1 MKIKPEGQGQPALG
15 GARIQHLSATDRF
28 CNMSTSVRYRIVPLD
43 PHAHLFDIEMT
54 VARPA
59 AAGQVLR
66 LPAWIPGSYMIRE
79 FSRHIVQIE
88 AFAGKKAVAISKL
101 DKHSWQAAP
110 VKGELTIRYQ
120 VYAFD
125 LSVRGAYLD
134 AQRGFYN
141 GTSVFL
147 AADGFEND
155 ACEVDIQPPAG
166 KAYDRWQVATSLAAV
181 DTHKKTGFGRYR
193 AANYDELIDHPV
205 ELGEFERVRFTAC
218 GVPHEFV
225 VSGRY
230 RADLKRLAADTQRIC
245 EWQIRFFGEPAPFDR
260 YVFMLF
266 VGADI
271 YGGLEHRAS
280 TALVANR
287 DDLPAPGLADGEIG
301 DGYLRLLGLIS
312 HEYFHSWNVKR
323 MKPAVFTPYDL
334 NREGHTTLLWA
345 FEGIT
350 SYYDD
355 LALVRSGLIDDKR
368 YLGLLAKTITG
379 VLRGNGRTKQTLADS
394 SFDAW
399 TKYYRQDENSP
410 NSIVSYYTKG
420 SLAALALDLHIRH
433 ETAGA
438 KSLDTV
444 MLALWQK
451 WLADGQGLAEGE
463 WEQVAEQ
470 ATGLK
475 LRQFFDK
482 AIRSTQDLPLAEL
495 LATQGVS
502 LQMVPSDSAADS
514 GSVVDS
520 IQPAPSRP
528 TLGVKA
534 AADAQGVRLAQVL
547 DGGAAQAAGL
557 SAGDVIVAI
566 EGLKA
571 VDLDKALARHKVGDS
586 VKIHAFRRDELLS
599 FKVKLQGT
607 VADTCRLSLP
617 AGAGGW
623 IKS

>member
-1 MKIKPEGQGQPALG
+1 
-15 GARIQHLSATDRF
+15 LSA
-28 CNMSTSVRYRIVPLD
+28 P
-43 PHAHLFDIEMT
+43 
-54 VARPA
+54 
-59 AAGQVLR
+59 
-66 LPAWIPGSYMIRE
+66 
-79 FSRHIVQIE
+79 
-88 AFAGKKAVAISKL
+88 
-101 DKHSWQAAP
+101 
-110 VKGELTIRYQ
+110 
-120 VYAFD
+120 
-125 LSVRGAYLD
+125 
-134 AQRGFYN
+134 
-141 GTSVFL
+141 
-147 AADGFEND
+147 
-155 ACEVDIQPPAG
+155 
-166 KAYDRWQVATSLAAV
+166 
-181 DTHKKTGFGRYR
+181 
-193 AANYDELIDHPV
+193 
-205 ELGEFERVRFTAC
+205 
-218 GVPHEFV
+218 
-225 VSGRY
+225 
-230 RADLKRLAADTQRIC
+230 
-245 EWQIRFFGEPAPFDR
+245 
-260 YVFMLF
+260 
-266 VGADI
+266 
-271 YGGLEHRAS
+271 GGLEHRAS

-287 DDLPAPGLADGEIG
+287 DDLPAPGLAAGEIG

-433 ETAGA
+433 ETGGA

-475 LRQFFDK
+475 LRKFFDK
-482 AIRSTQDLPLAEL
+482 VIRSTQDLPLAEL
-495 LATQGVS
+495 LATQGVCM
-502 LQMVPSDSAADS
+502 QMVPSDSASDS

-520 IQPAPSRP
+520 IQPGQPRP
-528 TLGVKA
+528 ILGVKA

-557 SAGDVIVAI
+557 SGGDVIVAI
-566 EGLKA
+566 DGLKA

-586 VKIHAFRRDELLS
+586 VKVHAFRRDELLS

>member
-1 MKIKPEGQGQPALG
+1 MVLE
-15 GARIQHLSATDRF
+15 SRF
-28 CNMSTSVRYRIVPLD
+28 SSSVWGYIMTFAVRYHICPVNPQ
-43 PHAHLFDIEMT
+43 AHLFEVSLTI
-54 VARPA
+54 RQPA
-59 AAGQVLR
+59 AAGQLLR

-79 FSRHIVQIE
+79 FSRHIVEIS
-88 AFAGKKAVAISKL
+88 ASSGKKTVPLTKL
-101 DKHSWQAAP
+101 DKHTWHAAP
-110 VKGELTIRYQ
+110 VKGTLTVRYT

-134 AQRGFYN
+134 LERGFYN

-147 AADGFEND
+147 AVDGFEND
-155 ACEVDIQPPAG
+155 ACEVEIAPAAD
-166 KAYDRWQVATSLAAV
+166 KALCNWKVATSLPALNI
-181 DTHKKTGFGRYR
+181 DKKTGFGRYH

-205 ELGEFERVRFTAC
+205 ELGEFERVSFKAC
-218 GVPHEFV
+218 GVPHELI
-225 VSGRY
+225 VSGRHKG
-230 RADLKRLAADTQRIC
+230 DLKRLAADSKRIC
-245 EWQIRFFGEPAPFDR
+245 EWQIRFFGEPAPFER

-287 DDLPAPGLADGEIG
+287 DDLPRHIDDGIS
-301 DGYLRLLGLIS
+301 DGYLKLLGLIS

-334 NREGHTTLLWA
+334 NREGHTSLLWA

-355 LALVRSGLIDDKR
+355 IALVRSGLIDEKR
-368 YLGLLAKTITG
+368 YLELLAKTITG
-379 VLRGNGRTKQTLADS
+379 VMRGNGRHKQNLLDA

-420 SLAALALDLHIRH
+420 ALVALALDLHIRQ
-433 ETAGA
+433 ETQGA

-451 WLADGQGLAEGE
+451 WLADGKGLEEGE
-463 WEQVAEQ
+463 WETIAAEVS
-470 ATGLK
+470 GLP
-475 LRQFFDK
+475 LRDFFDK
-482 AIRSTQDLPLAEL
+482 ALRSTDDLPLAAL
-495 LATQGVS
+495 LASQNIEMQ
-502 LQMVPSDSAADS
+502 LVPAASPTDS
-514 GSVVDS
+514 GSVVDA
-520 IQPAPSRP
+520 ITAPPLRP

-534 AADAQGVRLAQVL
+534 AADALGVRLVSVL

-557 SAGDVIVAI
+557 AGGDIIVAI
-566 EGLKA
+566 NGLKA
-571 VDLDKALARHKVGDS
+571 VDLDKAISRYRIGDTL
-586 VKIHAFRRDELLS
+586 KLHAFRRDELKTC
-599 FKVKLQGT
+599 KVTLAAT
-607 VADTCRLSLP
+607 AADTCQLCLQ
-617 AGAGGW
+617 ANGAAW
-623 IKS
+623 LKN

>member
-1 MKIKPEGQGQPALG
+1 
-15 GARIQHLSATDRF
+15 
-28 CNMSTSVRYRIVPLD
+28 MSFAVRYRLCPLD
-43 PHAHLFDIEMT
+43 PQAHLFEVSLTI
-54 VARPA
+54 RQPA

-79 FSRHIVQIE
+79 FARHIVAIRAE
-88 AFAGKKAVAISKL
+88 SGGKAVALQKL

-110 VKGELTIRYQ
+110 VTGALTLHYT

-134 AQRGFYN
+134 QQRGFYN

-147 AADGFEND
+147 QADGFEHEP
-155 ACEVDIQPPAG
+155 CEVELLPPPD
-166 KAYDRWQVATSLAAV
+166 KALAKWQVATSLPALDV
-181 DTHKKTGFGRYR
+181 KKSGFGRYR

-205 ELGEFERVRFTAC
+205 ELGEFERVTFKAC

-225 VSGRY
+225 VSGHY
-230 RADLKRLAADTQRIC
+230 RADLKRLAADSKRIC
-245 EWQIRFFGEPAPFDR
+245 EWQIRFFGEPAPFER

-266 VGADI
+266 VGGDI

-280 TALVANR
+280 TALVASR
-287 DDLPAPGLADGEIG
+287 DDLPRHDEESIS
-301 DGYLRLLGLIS
+301 DGYLKLLGLIS

-323 MKPAVFTPYDL
+323 MKPAAFTPYDL

-355 LALVRSGLIDDKR
+355 LALLRCGLIDDKR
-368 YLGLLAKTITG
+368 YLGLLAKTISG
-379 VLRGNGRTKQTLADS
+379 VLRGNGRTRQTLADS

-420 SLAALALDLHIRH
+420 ALAALALDLHIRR
-433 ETAGA
+433 ETGGT

-451 WLADGQGLAEGE
+451 WLADGQGLAEDE
-463 WEQVAEQ
+463 WERIAEEV
-470 ATGLK
+470 TGLK
-475 LRQFFDK
+475 LGKFFDM
-482 AIRSTQDLPLAEL
+482 ALRSTADLPLAEL
-495 LATQGVS
+495 LATQGVQM
-502 LQMVPSDSAADS
+502 QMVPADGPADS
-514 GSVVDS
+514 GSVVDEFR
-520 IQPAPSRP
+520 PATLRP
-528 TLGVKA
+528 TLGVKSA
-534 AADAQGVRLAQVL
+534 PDALGVRLVSVL

-557 SAGDVIVAI
+557 AGGDVVIAVN
-566 EGLKA
+566 GLK
-571 VDLDKALARHKVGDS
+571 VGDLDKAISRCRIGDT
-586 VKIHAFRRDELLS
+586 VKIHAFRRDELNTY
-599 FKVKLQGT
+599 KVTLAASA
-607 VADTCRLSLP
+607 ADTCRLRLEDN
-617 AGAGGW
+617 GAGW
-623 IKS
+623 LKH

>member
-1 MKIKPEGQGQPALG
+1 
-15 GARIQHLSATDRF
+15 
-28 CNMSTSVRYRIVPLD
+28 MSSSVSYRLCVLD
-43 PHAHLFDIEMT
+43 PQAHLFEVTVT
-54 VARPA
+54 VAQPA

-66 LPAWIPGSYMIRE
+66 LPAWIPGSYMVRE
-79 FSRHIVQIE
+79 FARHIVQIS
-88 AFAGKKAVAISKL
+88 ASSGKKAVALTKL

-110 VKGELTIRYQ
+110 VKGELTVRYQ
-120 VYAFD
+120 VYAYD

-134 AQRGFYN
+134 ANRGFYN

-147 AADGFEND
+147 SADGFEND
-155 ACEVDIQPPAG
+155 PCTVDIDAPAN
-166 KAYDRWQVATSLAAV
+166 KALADWQVATSLPALDV
-181 DTHKKTGFGRYR
+181 HKKTGFGRYH

-205 ELGEFERVRFTAC
+205 ELGRFQRITFKAC

-225 VSGRY
+225 VSGVCQ
-230 RADLKRLAADTQRIC
+230 ADLKRLAADTKRIC

-355 LALVRSGLIDDKR
+355 LALVRSGLIDEKR

-379 VLRGNGRTKQTLADS
+379 VMRGNGRTKQTLADS

-433 ETAGA
+433 ETGGA

-470 ATGLK
+470 ATGLQ
-475 LRQFFDK
+475 LGQFFDK

-502 LQMVPSDSAADS
+502 LQMVPSDSPADS

-520 IQPAPSRP
+520 IQPAAVRP
-528 TLGVKA
+528 TFGVKA
-534 AADAQGVRLAQVL
+534 AADTLGVRLVQVF

-557 SAGDVIVAI
+557 SGGDVIVAVN
-566 EGLKA
+566 GLKA
-571 VDLDKALARHKVGDS
+571 SDLDKAIARHKVGDT
-586 VKIHAFRRDELLS
+586 VKVHAFRRDELATY
-599 FKVKLQGT
+599 KVTLQAT
-607 VADTCRLSLP
+607 QPDTCRLSLAP
-617 AGAGGW
+617 GAAAW
-623 IKS
+623 IKQ

>member
-1 MKIKPEGQGQPALG
+1 M
-15 GARIQHLSATDRF
+15 SAA
-28 CNMSTSVRYRIVPLD
+28 VRYRICPLD
-43 PHAHLFDIEMT
+43 PHAHLFEVTMT
-54 VARPA
+54 VSHPA
-59 AAGQVLR
+59 ANGQR
-66 LPAWIPGSYMIRE
+66 FSLPAWIPGSYMIRE

-88 AFAGKKAVAISKL
+88 ARSGKKPVALQKL
-101 DKHSWQAAP
+101 DKHSWLAAP
-110 VKGELTIRYQ
+110 VSGALTLTYT
-120 VYAFD
+120 VYAYD

-134 AQRGFYN
+134 QERGFFN

-147 AADGFEND
+147 MADGHEE
-155 ACEVDIQPPAG
+155 AVHEVDIQPAAE
-166 KAYDRWQVATSLAAV
+166 KALANWQVATSLSAV
-181 DTHKKTGFGRYR
+181 DVSKKTGFGIYH

-205 ELGEFERVRFTAC
+205 ELGEFERVRFKAC

-225 VSGRY
+225 VSGHY
-230 RADLKRLAADTQRIC
+230 KADLKRLVADTKRIC

-287 DDLPAPGLADGEIG
+287 DDLPAPDLAEGEIG

-323 MKPAVFTPYDL
+323 MKPAVFMPYDL
-334 NREGHTTLLWA
+334 NKEGHTTLLWA

-355 LALVRSGLIDDKR
+355 LALVRCGLIDEKR
-368 YLGLLAKTITG
+368 YLGLLAKVITG
-379 VLRGNGRTKQTLADS
+379 VARGNGRTKQNLSDS

-420 SLAALALDLHIRH
+420 SLVALALDLHIRK
-433 ETAGA
+433 ETADA

-451 WLADGQGLAEGE
+451 WLADGKGLEEGE
-463 WEQVAEQ
+463 WESVAEQ
-470 ATGLK
+470 VTGLP
-475 LRQFFDK
+475 LRSFFDL
-482 AIRSTQDLPLAEL
+482 AIRSTQDLPLVEL
-495 LATQGVS
+495 FASQRVS
-502 LQMVPSDSAADS
+502 MQMVAADSPSDS
-514 GSVVDS
+514 GSVVDE
-520 IQPAPSRP
+520 IKPAVLRP
-528 TLGVKA
+528 TLGVKTGS
-534 AADAQGVRLAQVL
+534 DAMGVKLVSVL

-557 SAGDVIVAI
+557 SGGDVVVAVN
-566 EGLKA
+566 GLKA
-571 VDLDKALARHKVGDS
+571 TDLEKAISRYQVGDT
-586 VKIHAFRRDELLS
+586 VKVHAFRRDHLLNY
-599 FKVKLQGT
+599 KVTLAAT
-607 VADTCRLSLP
+607 AADTCRLCPQES
-617 AGAGGW
+617 GAGW
-623 IKS
+623 IKN